1 MPFAGGHSQPIMTTE
16 KDERGSVPA
25 VGWGDGHRGKG
36 GGQSW
41 VEDGGRLAQRVM
53 GISLGGGVE
62 AAPVGLLPCLCG
74 ICDRRRRLCC
84 IHPGVL
90 SYKTQLSL

>member
-1 MPFAGGHSQPIMTTE
+1 MPFTGGHSQPIMNTE
-16 KDERGSVPA
+16 KDKRGSVPA
-25 VGWGDGHRGKG
+25 VGQAEGHRGKG
-36 GGQSW
+36 GQSW
-41 VEDGGRLAQRVM
+41 REDGGRLAQRVT
-53 GISLGGGVE
+53 GISLGGGVG
-62 AAPVGLLPCLCG
+62 AATAGLLPCLCG

>member
-1 MPFAGGHSQPIMTTE
+1 MKEALYPLWAGVMDTE
-16 KDERGSVPA
+16 ER
-25 VGWGDGHRGKG
+25 